1 MKKLNR
7 DFPASDIYLPR
18 TGSARICRAP
28 PRLPGRNNTKS
39 GMSFDERHT
48 ARKSGGPDG
57 SIPSSAV
64 ASVVAESA
72 PVVPLRFRTG
82 HVDRDDL
89 AFEFG
94 LVQSVDSR
102 PALSFVGISTKPNPR
117 ERPVSRSV
125 MMLADDT
132 SPYPA
137 NKFRKLS
144 SFVAKFRLEM

>member
-39 GMSFDERHT
+39 GMSYDERHT

-102 PALSFVGISTKPNPR
+102 PALSFVGHLDEAESSRTTGFAVRNDVSGR
-117 ERPVSRSV
+117 HVAVSR
-125 MMLADDT
+125 
-132 SPYPA
+132 
-137 NKFRKLS
+137 
-144 SFVAKFRLEM
+144 E

>member
-1 MKKLNR
+1 
-7 DFPASDIYLPR
+7 
-18 TGSARICRAP
+18 
-28 PRLPGRNNTKS
+28 
-39 GMSFDERHT
+39 MSFDERHT

-102 PALSFVGISTKPNPR
+102 PADVSSGISTKPNPR

>member
-1 MKKLNR
+1 
-7 DFPASDIYLPR
+7 
-18 TGSARICRAP
+18 
-28 PRLPGRNNTKS
+28 
-39 GMSFDERHT
+39 MSFDERHT

-102 PALSFVGISTKPNPR
+102 PALSFVGHLDEAES
-117 ERPVSRSV
+117 SRTTGFAGSV

>member
-1 MKKLNR
+1 MKKPNR

-18 TGSARICRAP
+18 TGAHGFAVRPHAYQAETIPKA
-28 PRLPGRNNTKS
+28 
-39 GMSFDERHT
+39 GMSFEERHT

-125 MMLADDT
+125 MTLADDT

>member
-18 TGSARICRAP
+18 TGNARICRAP
-28 PRLPGRNNTKS
+28 SRLPGRNNTKS

-94 LVQSVDSR
+94 LV
-102 PALSFVGISTKPNPR
+102 
-117 ERPVSRSV
+117 
-125 MMLADDT
+125 
-132 SPYPA
+132 
-137 NKFRKLS
+137 
-144 SFVAKFRLEM
+144 AKFRLEM